1 MRFLFVDRIEHVVRD
16 KRIRG
21 FKTVS
26 FEEAFLPAP
35 APVPGEF
42 PRLLLLEAVAQLASW
57 LVLYSTDFEKLPLLA
72 KLERVEIFESVY
84 CGDRLTLEV
93 EMISRDDD
101 GALLQGEV
109 LKDGRPIARGRN
121 CLCGFT
127 DLDRLAEPELIRAA
141 FKELTQHAVVE

>member
-1 MRFLFVDRIEHVVRD
+1 MRFLFVDRIEHVVRN

-35 APVPGEF
+35 GPVPGEF

-72 KLERVEIFESVY
+72 KLEKVEIFESAF
-84 CGDRLTLEV
+84 CGDRLILEV

-109 LKDGRPIARGRN
+109 LRDGRSIARGRN

-127 DLDRLAEPELIRAA
+127 DLARLAEPELMRVA
-141 FKELTQHAVVE
+141 FKELTQHGVVE